1 MYAWGH
7 WEFEDCYLKILITIN
22 FLDVINSIVSFEKNN
37 PFVLEIHT
45 QIISGYNNMLSSIC
59 IRIIQAQQ
67 VRGHLDKIIV
77 AAEKRIHR
85 GSLHCQLLYMS

>member
-1 MYAWGH
+1 MYWRDLMKSLIWIQIKKKKQAIKEKQSMYAWGH

-45 QIISGYNNMLSSIC
+45 QIFLG
-59 IRIIQAQQ
+59 IITCYLAF
-67 VRGHLDKIIV
+67 
-77 AAEKRIHR
+77 ASE
-85 GSLHCQLLYMS
+85 